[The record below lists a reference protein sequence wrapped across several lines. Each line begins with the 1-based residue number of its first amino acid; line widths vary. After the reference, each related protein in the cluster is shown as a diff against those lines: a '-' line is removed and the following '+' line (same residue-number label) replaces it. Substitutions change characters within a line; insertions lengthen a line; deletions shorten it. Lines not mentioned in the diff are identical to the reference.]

1 MARPVHPDK
10 DIEAAVIY
18 AESMGWRCE
27 LSNGTLGAASS
38 ARAAGPAIAL
48 FRSGQRPEMPTR
60 MRAKFAEE

>member
-27 LSNGTLGAASS
+27 LSNGHAWGRLFCPG
-38 ARAAGPAIAL
+38 AGPAIAL